1 MLAPWQ
7 RILLPALVTFLA
19 GFLVGQA
26 FQPTESTKGLEEL
39 PADLLAYADGMIEAL
54 SLDPPQADDLRILL
68 FHYERERGRLLEQRL
83 AEVDEEWVSLD
94 QRFESLLA
102 TRILR
107 SDQRRTADA
116 LRDPSTVALAAAPR

>member
-1 MLAPWQ
+1 MRAPWQ

-26 FQPTESTKGLEEL
+26 IQTTESSEGLEEL

-54 SLDPPQADDLRILL
+54 SLDPDQADDLRILL
-68 FHYERERGRLLEQRL
+68 FHYERERGRLLERRL
-83 AEVDEEWVSLD
+83 AEVDGEWVDLD

-107 SDQRRTADA
+107 AEQRRAADT
-116 LRDPSTVALAAAPR
+116 LRQPSTVALAAAPR